1 MPVARTAH
9 SAMYTVYCILYTVY
23 CILYIHRHHSVHRER
38 EKERTLNAQKPKR
51 PNKRKREI
59 GEKTGNGCGNQ
70 IRVKKTERLPVSFIL
85 FMFTYYLLRQ
95 QWIITYLA
103 HASTTWPFS

>member
-23 CILYIHRHHSVHRER
+23 CILYTVYTQTSLCSQGKRER

-59 GEKTGNGCGNQ
+59 GEKTGNGWGNQ
-70 IRVKKTERLPVSFIL
+70 IRVKKLNAYMSVL
-85 FMFTYYLLRQ
+85 FY
-95 QWIITYLA
+95 
-103 HASTTWPFS
+103 